1 VALSAKYS
9 SSYMALSRL
18 MRTAAPVDSYLV
30 FDLKLS
36 RPVGDGELSLLINNL
51 FDADYETMPAFPRPG
66 RNYLAAYTL
75 TF

>member
-1 VALSAKYS
+1 
-9 SSYMALSRL
+9 MALNRL

-36 RPVGDGELSLLINNL
+36 HRAGSGRLSLLVDNL

-66 RNYLAAYTL
+66 RSYLVEYSL
-75 TF
+75 YL